1 MTTKTDIQR
10 VLVRGGLVFDGTGA
24 EPYEGDVLT
33 EGGRIVEILARPE
46 RISVSDAQIVEA
58 AGSTVIPGLIDA
70 HVHIG
75 AVDVDIQSQ
84 YRKYF
89 TSELTLRMGLK
100 LRELL
105 DQGFTTARDAGGA
118 DAGFSRAVEAGV
130 VPGPRLLVSGSALS
144 QTGGHGDVRLPW
156 EDGDPCQCG
165 AAVGMHHVVADG
177 VDEVRQAVRDQL
189 RKGARQIKV
198 MASGGAM
205 SPSDGLR
212 AVQFSVAELRVAVE
226 EADNVG
232 TYVLAHAYT
241 PEAIQRCIEAGVR
254 CIEHANLVDAETA
267 KLLAKNGVAV
277 TPTVVTY
284 EQLYEHGDSHGVPQ
298 HNLEKISVAYESS
311 LNALKLLRDA
321 DVRIGLGSDLLGSQA
336 TQRLR
341 SLVLH
346 SKVLGP
352 QRTLIS
358 ATRQNAENLGVSD
371 ITGTLEAGKSADI
384 TVVTGDILSNMETI
398 LTHGAIDTVIARGT
412 LVKLSGRLQV

>member
-1 MTTKTDIQR
+1 MATENKTR
-10 VLVRGGLVFDGTGA
+10 VLVRGGLVFDGTGT

-33 EGGRIVEILARPE
+33 EGDRIVDIVARSE
-46 RISVSDAQIVEA
+46 RISVSDAVIVEA
-58 AGSTVIPGLIDA
+58 EGYTVVPGLIDA

-75 AVDVDIQSQ
+75 AVDVDIQGQ
-84 YRKYF
+84 YRRYF
-89 TSELTLRMGLK
+89 ASELALRMGLK

-156 EDGDPCQCG
+156 EEGDPCQCG

-177 VDEVRQAVRDQL
+177 ADEVRRAVRDQL

-212 AVQFSVAELRVAVE
+212 SLQFSVAELCAAVE
-226 EADNVG
+226 EADNAG

-241 PEAIQRCIEAGVR
+241 PEAIQRCVEAGVR

-267 KLLAKNGVAV
+267 KLLAAKGVAV
-277 TPTVVTY
+277 TPTIVTY
-284 EQLYEHGDSHGVPQ
+284 EQLYEDGASQGVPQ
-298 HNLEKISVAYESS
+298 HNLDKISMAYDSA
-311 LNALKLLRDA
+311 LDALKLLSDA
-321 DVRIGLGSDLLGSQA
+321 DAKIGLGSDLLGSQS

-352 QRTLIS
+352 QKTLIS
-358 ATRQNAENLGVSD
+358 ATRQNAENLGVAD
-371 ITGTLEAGKSADI
+371 ITGTLETEKSADV
-384 TVVTGDILSNMETI
+384 TVVRGDILNDMKALLVE
-398 LTHGAIDTVIARGT
+398 GAIDTVIVRGE
-412 LVKLSGRLQV
+412 LVKKEGRLLV

>member
-1 MTTKTDIQR
+1 
-10 VLVRGGLVFDGTGA
+10 
-24 EPYEGDVLT
+24 
-33 EGGRIVEILARPE
+33 
-46 RISVSDAQIVEA
+46 
-58 AGSTVIPGLIDA
+58 
-70 HVHIG
+70 
-75 AVDVDIQSQ
+75 
-84 YRKYF
+84 
-89 TSELTLRMGLK
+89 MGLK

-156 EDGDPCQCG
+156 EEGDPCQCG

-177 VDEVRQAVRDQL
+177 ADEVRRAVRDQL

-212 AVQFSVAELRVAVE
+212 SLQFSVAELCAAVE
-226 EADNVG
+226 EADNAG

-241 PEAIQRCIEAGVR
+241 PEAIQRCVEAGVR

-267 KLLAKNGVAV
+267 KLLAAKGVAV
-277 TPTVVTY
+277 TPTIVTY
-284 EQLYEHGDSHGVPQ
+284 EQLYEDGASQGVPQ
-298 HNLEKISVAYESS
+298 HNLDKISMAYDSA
-311 LNALKLLRDA
+311 LDALKLLSDA
-321 DVRIGLGSDLLGSQA
+321 DAKIGLGSDLLGSQS

-352 QRTLIS
+352 QKTLIS
-358 ATRQNAENLGVSD
+358 ATRQNAENLGVAD
-371 ITGTLEAGKSADI
+371 ITGTLETEKSADV
-384 TVVTGDILSNMETI
+384 TVVRGDILNDMKALLVE
-398 LTHGAIDTVIARGT
+398 GAIDTVIVRGE
-412 LVKLSGRLQV
+412 LVKKEGRLLV